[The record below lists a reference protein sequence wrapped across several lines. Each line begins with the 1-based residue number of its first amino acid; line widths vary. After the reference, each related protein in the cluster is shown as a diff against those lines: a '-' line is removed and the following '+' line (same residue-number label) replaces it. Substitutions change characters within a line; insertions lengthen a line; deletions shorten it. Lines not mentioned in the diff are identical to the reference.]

1 LLAVVLQGQ
10 CDASLLLKK
19 NKDLTIAPE
28 INATTNQGIRG
39 LDFID
44 YLKTRVVAACVG
56 KKDLVSY
63 ADIIALPSQ
72 MCHTVCGKTVNSVA
86 CRLLHTGILCKI
98 PTGRLDGKVSL
109 ATKGETLPGSRQRI
123 VDIVNR
129 FAQAGFSAEEAV
141 ILSGNPLPLSN
152 GAILSIWGYQSNG
165 GYSECWCSLHSICF

>member
-63 ADIIALPSQ
+63 ADIIALA
-72 MCHTVCGKTVNSVA
+72 TRDAVA
-86 CRLLHTGILCKI
+86 L
-98 PTGRLDGKVSL
+98 VSMQ
-109 ATKGETLPGSRQRI
+109 P
-123 VDIVNR
+123 
-129 FAQAGFSAEEAV
+129 FSDSTSKSDV
-141 ILSGNPLPLSN
+141 P
-152 GAILSIWGYQSNG
+152 
-165 GYSECWCSLHSICF
+165 YSMW